1 MHNMYDYSNDKT
13 IKKLFVLK
21 SDKTLNIIWSLNN
34 YKRTSRIKQVY
45 KLDDKRVQFI
55 TESGSVYITRKP
67 EIFEIYPAFTKND
80 FK

>member
-21 SDKTLNIIWSLNN
+21 SDKTLNIIWSLN
-34 YKRTSRIKQVY
+34 KSIRTSPIKQVY

-55 TESGSVYITRKP
+55 TESGSVYIVRKP